1 MVVGQGF
8 EPWKAMPTDLQ
19 GVECAARVLEKPCF
33 IGFFRFCFRLFPSVS
48 VCFRLEGCRLGVSSG
63 GEKSSKISFFELL
76 VCAVC

>member
-19 GVECAARVLEKPCF
+19 GVDWVAACREKPCF
-33 IGFFRFCFRLFPSVS
+33 IGVFRFLFPFVSVRFRLFPVHWVS
-48 VCFRLEGCRLGVSSG
+48 FGCLVR